1 MAIGTPVDLGHNQIA
16 TGAAS
21 LAITTLA
28 ATSAADDIVL
38 FHYCNNS
45 TGNISSISDTAVNAY
60 QVLRLQSTAPL
71 AEMWFAPN
79 AGAMVISSTITANFN
94 GGTTLRHA
102 VSAVRVP
109 GMRTAGVVSQFSTTS
124 PTGTA
129 TGSSAIN
136 FPALTQP
143 EMLLFVMI
151 ATAAAPG
158 AITWGSGFTAI
169 GGNTATAFAL
179 PAYLIVNDAA
189 PITDTPTWVN
199 SILYRTLGGALPGAT
214 QSPLYALDN
223 QRKIYLPIKR
233 TLLGPELI
241 DVPLA
246 LALDAMT
253 PPGTS
258 DGYPSLRQRSLLPR
272 KRDLQIE
279 LADVPMVLAQ
289 DALTPPSQDGV
300 GDRAIKMQAPARTT
314 KEIADVPLS
323 LAQDAL
329 IPPSDGEAT
338 AMRRAAQRN
347 MRRAGVDAIPNLPL
361 STLASGTGGYG
372 VTAGPGMSV
381 HQGVQHS
388 NAHGV
393 GGNQTG
399 NSGVEGIPHDAP
411 Q

>member
-28 ATSAADDIVL
+28 ATSAADDLIL
-38 FHYCNNS
+38 FHYCNS
-45 TGNISSISDTAVNAY
+45 AAGTISSISDTAVNAY
-60 QVLRLQSTAPL
+60 QILKLQSTAPL
-71 AEMWFAPN
+71 AEIWFAPN
-79 AGAMVISSTITANFN
+79 AGAMASSSSITANFA

-102 VSAVRVP
+102 TSAIRVP
-109 GMRTAGVVSQFSTTS
+109 GMRTAGIVSQFSGTG
-124 PTGTA
+124 TGTA
-129 TGSSAIN
+129 TGSAAVS

-143 EMLLFVMI
+143 EMLLFIVI
-151 ATAAAPG
+151 ATAATPG
-158 AITWGSGFTAI
+158 AVTWGSGFTAI

-179 PAYLIVNDAA
+179 PAYKIVADAA
-189 PITDTPTWVN
+189 PVTVTPTWVN

-214 QSPLYALDN
+214 QPPLYALDDR
-223 QRKIYLPIKR
+223 RKIYLPIKR
-233 TLLGPELI
+233 LSLGPELMDVPLALVDDALIPPGIVLPNGRLTPLRRAQSGTEAI

-246 LALDAMT
+246 LAD
-253 PPGTS
+253 
-258 DGYPSLRQRSLLPR
+258 
-272 KRDLQIE
+272 
-279 LADVPMVLAQ
+279 
-289 DALTPPSQDGV
+289 DALTPPGV
-300 GDRAIKMQAPARTT
+300 SDARLMQ
-314 KEIADVPLS
+314 
-323 LAQDAL
+323 
-329 IPPSDGEAT
+329 
-338 AMRRAAQRN
+338 RAAQRN
-347 MRRAGVDAIPNLPL
+347 AQRSRAEYIPNLLL
-361 STLASGTGGYG
+361 STLTPPASGSGGYG